1 MSKANPLILKT
12 ELRKKLLLLRS
23 SVPQAR
29 REEAS
34 RLLLEKLQ
42 NRVRILSFYT
52 IGSEIDLSFLNTFL
66 AQSGRLMA
74 NRLEEGILVP
84 YHVHKEQKLI
94 LSTLGIPEPNPAT
107 ARKAAF
113 SEIDLILVPGLAFDK
128 EGYRL
133 GYGKGLYDGLLA
145 ATGVIPTAGIGFKE
159 QLSPDLL
166 PRDPWDI
173 PVKELILV

>member
-12 ELRKKLLLLRS
+12 ELRKKFLHLRNS
-23 SVPQAR
+23 IPQAR

-34 RLLLEKLQ
+34 RLLFELLR
-42 NRVRILSFYT
+42 NRGRILSFYT

-74 NRLEEGILVP
+74 NRLEEGLLVP
-84 YHVHKEQKLI
+84 YHVHKEQELI
-94 LSTLGIPEPNPAT
+94 ISSLGILEPNPAN
-107 ARKAAF
+107 ARKVAF
-113 SEIDLILVPGLAFDK
+113 SEIDFILVPGLAFDR

-133 GYGKGLYDGLLA
+133 GYGKGLYDRLLA
-145 ATGVIPTAGIGFKE
+145 AIGEIPTAGIGFKE